1 LLLDN
6 PLLNGFK
13 MPNLFK
19 ILLLSALSLCF
30 DNANALDSQN
40 LPDLKPGIA
49 TIQLAEPQRHVAY
62 TVGDVLSRDIII
74 TIKKPY
80 ALIKESLPIV
90 GYEKRYKGKP
100 IGIDLSAI
108 THTAIDQ
115 NDATVHKIS
124 LSYQIW
130 TNNVVAKAGA
140 LPAEYL
146 HVINTAKKGK
156 DQEIVKLRIPSWSFA
171 ISPIS
176 TFGQV
181 KVEDDMT
188 GFRGPIYLNNVAEK
202 NRLNWLLAL
211 LGFSLLGLLYI
222 LGKHAWLPRMGGPF
236 ASTFRQLRRLPNTP
250 QGLQTAV
257 ESLHG
262 ALNKTAGVTLFS
274 DNLDSFLAKNGHFK
288 TVKSEIL
295 QFFALS
301 RQVFFEPNAKHSI
314 ENPQAWLQQ
323 FVRRLRDCERGLTPD
338 TKA

>member
-1 LLLDN
+1 
-6 PLLNGFK
+6 

-19 ILLLSALSLCF
+19 ILLLSAVSLCIH
-30 DNANALDSQN
+30 NANALDSQN

-49 TIQLAEPQRHVAY
+49 TIQLAEPARHVAY

-108 THTAIDQ
+108 THASIDQ
-115 NDATVHKIS
+115 KDVTVHKIS
-124 LSYQIW
+124 LSYQVW
-130 TNNVVAKAGA
+130 TNNVVAKAAA

-146 HVINTAKKGK
+146 HVINTAKTGK

-188 GFRGPIYLNNVAEK
+188 GFRGPMVLNNSAEK
-202 NRLNWLLAL
+202 NRLSWLLGL
-211 LGFSLLGLLYI
+211 LGLSCLGLLYI

-236 ASTFRQLRRLPNTP
+236 ASAFRQLRKLPKTP
-250 QGLQTAV
+250 QGLLTAV
-257 ESLHG
+257 ESVHG
-262 ALNKTAGVTLFS
+262 ALNKTAGLTLFS

-295 QFFALS
+295 QFFNLS
-301 RQVFFEPNAKHSI
+301 RTVFFEPNAKHSI

-323 FVRRLRDCERGLTPD
+323 FVRRLRDCERGLVPD
-338 TKA
+338 NLTQENKA